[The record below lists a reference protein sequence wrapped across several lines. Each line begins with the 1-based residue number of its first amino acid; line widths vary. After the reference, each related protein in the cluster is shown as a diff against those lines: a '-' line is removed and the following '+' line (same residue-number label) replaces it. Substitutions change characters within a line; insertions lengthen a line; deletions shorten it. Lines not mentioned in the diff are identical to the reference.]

1 MDATPSYVWDNE
13 FWETFHPGHKEP
25 PVTNADTI
33 ASINP
38 KTKFI
43 FSLRDPISRQVKQ
56 NNELTTEAE
65 SKIFSSKK
73 TQFYSR
79 QMFLLSLFFRGWTN
93 YHVLLVGQLEY

>member
-43 FSLRDPISRQVKQ
+43 FSLRDPINRYVKQ

-73 TQFYSR
+73 SSI
-79 QMFLLSLFFRGWTN
+79 LLAPDVSPVFILPWA
-93 YHVLLVGQLEY
+93 VQ

>member
-43 FSLRDPISRQVKQ
+43 FSLRDPISR
-56 NNELTTEAE
+56 
-65 SKIFSSKK
+65 
-73 TQFYSR
+73 
-79 QMFLLSLFFRGWTN
+79 
-93 YHVLLVGQLEY
+93 